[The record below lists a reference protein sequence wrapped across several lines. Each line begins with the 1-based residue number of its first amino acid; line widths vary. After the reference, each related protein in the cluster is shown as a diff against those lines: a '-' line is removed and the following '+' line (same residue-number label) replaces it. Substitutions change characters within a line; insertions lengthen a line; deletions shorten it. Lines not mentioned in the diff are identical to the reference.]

1 MHISWN
7 FLDKRKAAMDAIS
20 VYHSMEFIIEHTEE
34 DLMATETKMQG
45 VGSPNM
51 DGMPHSHNLHAM
63 EDRILTG
70 MERIKEMTDQ
80 YAMAR
85 EYMDWFTKAWN
96 AQTEGDRY
104 VLSRFYGGDEEYGST
119 AAADV
124 AEHFDISTA
133 SAYRRKNR
141 ALSNLSLSLF
151 GKHDVSDW

>member
-1 MHISWN
+1 
-7 FLDKRKAAMDAIS
+7 MDLLLPS
-20 VYHSMEFIIEHTEE
+20 NVPLNDLEEFPIGVKLFSSLVRSSQSEEHEKLTSLE
-34 DLMATETKMQG
+34 
-45 VGSPNM
+45 SPNM

>member
-1 MHISWN
+1 MNIMWLY
-7 FLDKRKAAMDAIS
+7 LDTRHGAERALQDRRRMQKILDDGEDRIRQ
-20 VYHSMEFIIEHTEE
+20 EHEKLTSLE
-34 DLMATETKMQG
+34 
-45 VGSPNM
+45 SPNM